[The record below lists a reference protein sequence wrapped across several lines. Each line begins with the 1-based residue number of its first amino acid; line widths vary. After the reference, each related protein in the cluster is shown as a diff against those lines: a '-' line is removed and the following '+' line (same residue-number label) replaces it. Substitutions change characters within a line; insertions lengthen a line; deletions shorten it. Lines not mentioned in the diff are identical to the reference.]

1 MVTLT
6 QTIVRHRLTLTCG
19 TLLGLMTSRQC
30 IALILSR
37 RLFKLQRPIRRIK
50 SKENKNCHETQQ
62 HMKSTGPKTSHLKL
76 NPPLGQTAVRC
87 LPQNPNRF
95 LSPKSVSRT
104 PRSQHMIP
112 QGEACHHQSIK
123 ALQDTPSI
131 DKTSQGSCQLS
142 MQETPG

>member
-1 MVTLT
+1 M
-6 QTIVRHRLTLTCG
+6 
-19 TLLGLMTSRQC
+19 
-30 IALILSR
+30 
-37 RLFKLQRPIRRIK
+37 
-50 SKENKNCHETQQ
+50 KN
-62 HMKSTGPKTSHLKL
+62 TGPKTSHLKL

-142 MQETPG
+142 MQDTWVRIWRIEGSRTPRGHAHGQGTSQGQGHLGGTPTDRASQRHGHLHLWTLDQGAHL